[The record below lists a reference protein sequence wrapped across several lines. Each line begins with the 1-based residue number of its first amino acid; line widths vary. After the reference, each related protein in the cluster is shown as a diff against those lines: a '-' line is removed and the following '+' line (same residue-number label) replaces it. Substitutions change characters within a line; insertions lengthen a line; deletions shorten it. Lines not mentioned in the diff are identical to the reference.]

1 MAAVETFNWQIR
13 VYYEDTDAGG
23 VVYHSQYLN
32 FMERARTEWLRHLGV
47 EQPWLKNELGIIFVV
62 HSMQVS
68 FKKPAFFNDVLEIQ
82 NCCTKVNHGS
92 MEFLQTIYRL
102 NQIVLEA
109 SIKIACVNASNF
121 KPTVIPA
128 IVKEKMA
135 SNK

>member
-1 MAAVETFNWQIR
+1 
-13 VYYEDTDAGG
+13 
-23 VVYHSQYLN
+23 
-32 FMERARTEWLRHLGV
+32 
-47 EQPWLKNELGIIFVV
+47 
-62 HSMQVS
+62 MQVN

-92 MEFLQTIYRL
+92 MEFLQTIYRQ

-109 SIKIACVNASNF
+109 SIKIACVNVGNF
-121 KPTVIPA
+121 KPTVIPV